1 MDQGQAAIAAGGMA
15 AFAALVGS
23 FVGAR
28 VGRRTVRD
36 QAQVEHG
43 QWLRNK
49 RQEAYVSVLAA
60 WDGAIQAF
68 EAVLEGAEDRIARYR
83 WEVENSDGGVMFF
96 DAALFDEVKEIS
108 APVVE
113 ALERVRLLGP
123 DAVERAAMNLEDA
136 LLGIGGAVRA
146 GATAEADQWPN
157 RAAWSEARRNA
168 GECRQEF
175 FNLSRDVLRTAP
187 DTDRGT
193 AR

>member
-1 MDQGQAAIAAGGMA
+1 MDQGQAALAAGGMA

-43 QWLRNK
+43 QWLRGQ
-49 RQEAYVSVLAA
+49 RQEAYVKLLDA
-60 WDGAIQAF
+60 WDGAIGAF

-83 WEVENSDGGVMFF
+83 GEVETLGGGYMFF
-96 DAALFDEVKEIS
+96 DAALFDEVEEIS

-123 DAVERAAMNLEDA
+123 DTVERAAMNLEDA
-136 LLGIGGAVRA
+136 LLGIGGAVRS
-146 GATAEADQWPN
+146 GATAEADRWPN
-157 RAAWSEARRNA
+157 RAAWFEARNNA

-175 FNLSRDVLRTAP
+175 FNQCRNVLRTAP
-187 DTDRGT
+187 DTDRD
-193 AR
+193 RSQ